1 MSETE
6 PHVPARPADA
16 AAPDTPG
23 AGPPGRPSL
32 GWTELVVGIVAY
44 LVLSVC
50 VTLLVIGV
58 LKGPPSTVATVALT
72 GFTTLLAVTVTIRV
86 RVRSL
91 AALGVRAVSARWLL
105 VGLGGGVAAYLVNR
119 LVVLAYAVLTGD
131 HSNPQANLTGA
142 ATGTGWE
149 LAGLLLT
156 GAVLVP
162 VAEELLFRGV
172 GFGSLRRHGVVI
184 ATIVSAV
191 LFGLAHG
198 LNAVLPAAVVL
209 GVINA
214 LLYER
219 SRSIWPSVMSH
230 ATNNALAFVLAAIF
244 VS

>member
-1 MSETE
+1 M
-6 PHVPARPADA
+6 
-16 AAPDTPG
+16 
-23 AGPPGRPSL
+23 
-32 GWTELVVGIVAY
+32 
-44 LVLSVC
+44 
-50 VTLLVIGV
+50 IGV
-58 LKGPPSTVATVALT
+58 IKGPPSTVATVALT

-91 AALGVRAVSARWLL
+91 AALGVRAASARWLL
-105 VGLGGGVAAYLVNR
+105 VG
-119 LVVLAYAVLTGD
+119 LAYAVLTGD